1 MAKNYMKVASP
12 GFFGQGGGGGGG
24 GGEFFYYY
32 YFFLFDYLLTND
44 KHQMKVMKLSYH
56 RQWDWMLKLY

>member
-12 GFFGQGGGGGGG
+12 GFFGQDIGGGGGGG
-24 GGEFFYYY
+24 GGGFFYYY

-44 KHQMKVMKLSYH
+44 KH
-56 RQWDWMLKLY
+56 